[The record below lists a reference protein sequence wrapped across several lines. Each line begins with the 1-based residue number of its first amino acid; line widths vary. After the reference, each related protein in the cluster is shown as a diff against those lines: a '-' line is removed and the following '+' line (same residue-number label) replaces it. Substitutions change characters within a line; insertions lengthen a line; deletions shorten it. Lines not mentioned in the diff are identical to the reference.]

1 MKSLKSIPRKGLAA
15 ALVVLAIA
23 VPLALKRGGSGSGT
37 PVDIAPA
44 ALQDVRPSI
53 LASGLLA
60 YEVEVNLTAEVLA
73 RVASIAVQEGDFVE
87 KGQLLMRLDP
97 ETYNN
102 VIAREEAGV
111 RQNRISIERQRA
123 VVALRRQQYE
133 RSQKLA
139 ASNLIDRNRLDEDRN
154 QFVLAEADLKSSEEA
169 LARALATLGD
179 AREQRGKTE
188 IRAPIKGRIVSLPI
202 KVGEVAIPSTASLA
216 GAQLM
221 KIADTSAIQAEVKV
235 DEGDIAKISLG
246 QTADVF
252 AAAHPDT
259 ALKGKVTKIALA
271 PTVDGQGRS
280 YRVTLL
286 LTPPAELQLRSGMSA
301 RAVIFLGSGGQQLSV
316 PVEAVVTDSPE
327 PGVVKRH
334 VWVEAD
340 GKARKVEITTG
351 LSDDRWQAVTA
362 GLKAGDRVI
371 TGPSRALR
379 RLKDG
384 DAVRRTEEQDRAQG
398 DDGDEEDSPSRGS
411 GSRG

>member
-87 KGQLLMRLDP
+87 KGQLLMRLEP

>member
-1 MKSLKSIPRKGLAA
+1 MKNIPRKWLAA
-15 ALVVLAIA
+15 ALVALAII
-23 VPLALKRGGSGSGT
+23 VPLALKRGGSSSGT

-44 ALQDVRPSI
+44 ALQEVRPSI

-60 YEVEVNLTAEVLA
+60 FEVEVNLTAEVLA
-73 RVASIAVQEGDFVE
+73 RVASIAVQEGDVVE

-102 VIAREEAGV
+102 VITREEAGV

-154 QFVLAEADLKSSEEA
+154 QAVLAEADLKSAEEA
-169 LARALATLGD
+169 LARAVATLGD

-246 QTADVF
+246 QSADVF
-252 AAAHPDT
+252 AAAYQET

-280 YRVTLL
+280 YRVTLA

-301 RAVIFLGSGGQQLSV
+301 RAVIFLGNGQRSLAV
-316 PVEAVVTDSPE
+316 PVEAVVTENPE
-327 PGVVKRH
+327 RDIVKRY
-334 VWVEAD
+334 VWLDRD
-340 GKARKVEITTG
+340 GKARKVEVGVG
-351 LSDDRWQAVTA
+351 LSDDRWETITS
-362 GLKAGDRVI
+362 GIKEGDRVI

-379 RLKDG
+379 RLNDG
-384 DAVRRTEEQDRAQG
+384 DAVRQTEDKDRPK
-398 DDGDEEDSPSRGS
+398 DEDEADAGKDA
-411 GSRG
+411 GG

>member
-1 MKSLKSIPRKGLAA
+1 MNIPRKWLAGGLVA
-15 ALVVLAIA
+15 LAILI
-23 VPLALKRGGSGSGT
+23 PLALKRPGSGGGT
-37 PVDIAPA
+37 AVDIAPA
-44 ALQDVRPSI
+44 AAQEVRPSI

-60 YEVEVNLTAEVLA
+60 FEVEVNLTAEVLA
-73 RVASIAVQEGDFVE
+73 RVASIAVQEGDVVE
-87 KGQLLMRLDP
+87 QGQLLMRLDP

-102 VIAREEAGV
+102 VITREEAGV

-154 QFVLAEADLKSSEEA
+154 QFVLAEADLKSAEEA
-169 LARALATLGD
+169 LARAVATLGD

-246 QTADVF
+246 QSADVF
-252 AAAHPDT
+252 AAAYQET

-280 YRVTLL
+280 YRVTLA

-301 RAVIFLGSGGQQLSV
+301 RAVIFLGNGQRSLAV
-316 PVEAVVTDSPE
+316 PVEAVITENPE
-327 PGVVKRH
+327 RDVVKRY
-334 VWVEAD
+334 VWLDRD
-340 GKARKVEITTG
+340 GKARKVEVGVG
-351 LSDDRWQAVTA
+351 LSDDRWETITS
-362 GLKAGDRVI
+362 GIKEGDRVI

-384 DAVRRTEEQDRAQG
+384 DAVRQTEDKDRPK
-398 DDGDEEDSPSRGS
+398 DEDEADAGKDA
-411 GSRG
+411 GG

>member
-1 MKSLKSIPRKGLAA
+1 MNIPRKWLAGGLVA
-15 ALVVLAIA
+15 LAILI
-23 VPLALKRGGSGSGT
+23 PLALKRPGSGGGT
-37 PVDIAPA
+37 AVDIAPA
-44 ALQDVRPSI
+44 AAQEVRPSI

-60 YEVEVNLTAEVLA
+60 FEVEVNLTAEVLA
-73 RVASIAVQEGDFVE
+73 RVASIAVQEGDVVE

-102 VIAREEAGV
+102 VITREEAGV

-154 QFVLAEADLKSSEEA
+154 QAVLAEADLKSAEEA
-169 LARALATLGD
+169 LARAVATLGD

-246 QTADVF
+246 QSADVF
-252 AAAHPDT
+252 AAAYQET

-280 YRVTLL
+280 YRVTLA

-301 RAVIFLGSGGQQLSV
+301 RAVIFLGNGQRSLAV
-316 PVEAVVTDSPE
+316 PVEAVVTENPE
-327 PGVVKRH
+327 RDIVKRY
-334 VWVEAD
+334 VWLDRD
-340 GKARKVEITTG
+340 GKARKVEVGVG
-351 LSDDRWQAVTA
+351 LSDDRWETITS
-362 GLKAGDRVI
+362 GIKEGDRVI

-384 DAVRRTEEQDRAQG
+384 DAVRQTEDKDRPK
-398 DDGDEEDSPSRGS
+398 DEDEADAGKDA
-411 GSRG
+411 GG